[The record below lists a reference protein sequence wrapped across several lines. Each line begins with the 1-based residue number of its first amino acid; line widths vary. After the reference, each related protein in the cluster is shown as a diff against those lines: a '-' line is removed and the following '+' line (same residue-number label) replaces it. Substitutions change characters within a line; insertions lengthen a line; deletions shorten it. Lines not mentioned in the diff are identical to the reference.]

1 MAHEPRQNRTRPAR
15 FAVYGVVI
23 GLIAGV
29 LLGVWGSRQDW
40 LVPELRGT
48 GARLNVRSVRRSDPL
63 LAFNL
68 DGLLVPATEIV
79 HGGPPKDGIP
89 ALLDPSTVP
98 LAAAD
103 FLTPD
108 DRVVGITIGDE
119 SRAYPIRLL
128 NYHEVVNDQL
138 GRVPIAVVYCPL
150 CDSVSVL
157 DRRIDGQTL
166 SFGVSGLLLHSNVL
180 MYDSIHNAL
189 WTQVG
194 CRALSG
200 PLAGRSLSHINS
212 WELATFGA
220 WSDRHPEG
228 RVVTFETGY
237 DRNYLRSPYAQY
249 FENDELY
256 FPVPRDDRLPRQKVP
271 VIGVRLGDLACAVP
285 VEAVERSPDG
295 RLEIPIGD
303 RRVVLASDPGS
314 PGIAIIESP
323 ADAQIVHTFWFA
335 WAAFHPGTTL
345 FSGEASTSRAPTV
358 PARAQ

>member
-29 LLGVWGSRQDW
+29 LLGVWGSRQDR
-40 LVPELRGT
+40 LAPEFRGT
-48 GARLNVRSVRRSDPL
+48 GARLNERSVLRSDPL

-68 DGLLVPATEIV
+68 DGLLVPAIEIV

-180 MYDSIHNAL
+180 MYDRTHNAL

-200 PLAGRSLSHINS
+200 PLA
-212 WELATFGA
+212 
-220 WSDRHPEG
+220 
-228 RVVTFETGY
+228 
-237 DRNYLRSPYAQY
+237 
-249 FENDELY
+249 
-256 FPVPRDDRLPRQKVP
+256 RQKVP

-314 PGIAIIESP
+314 PGIAIIEAP

-345 FSGEASTSRAPTV
+345 FDGEASTSQATTV
-358 PARAQ
+358 PARAH